1 MKKGKPIFYVQFYD
15 ESGVRLPGK
24 SSGQTTKGA
33 AETWAWNELKQ
44 GNVGRKD
51 LKFPVFAENWFDW
64 DRCEYLKRERSRRD
78 YSRHYADIQKSQLEN
93 HIMPAFK
100 ILKLSQITVE
110 RIEKWVFRMREKTSA
125 ATANR
130 CLSTLKVMLKEAER
144 LGYIAQDP
152 SKYVKK
158 LQEFPKE
165 KGLLTPEEVKKLFKP
180 ESFKENWANDLFHY
194 AFNILAATTG
204 MRMGEVQ
211 ALQRRHVHDDY
222 VRVEY
227 SWSRK
232 YGLVEPK
239 GGSKR
244 YVSLPKYVSD
254 KLQELM
260 NDEPNAL
267 GDKLVFQGLVNA
279 TPMDHKAIA
288 KHFHVALQ
296 EIEISEE
303 DRIERNITF
312 HSWRHFFNTFM
323 RGKVS
328 DVRLRKV
335 TGHKTEAMT
344 DHYDHVTKDALKE
357 IRGIQEEILLG

>member
-1 MKKGKPIFYVQFYD
+1 LD
-15 ESGVRLPGK
+15 
-24 SSGQTTKGA
+24 
-33 AETWAWNELKQ
+33 ELKQ
-44 GNVGRKD
+44 GKVGRKD
-51 LKFPVFAENWFDW
+51 LKFSVFAESWFDW
-64 DRCEYLKRERSRRD
+64 DECEYLKRERSRRD

-93 HIMPAFK
+93 HIMPLFK
-100 ILKLSQITVE
+100 TLKLSQITVE
-110 RIEKWVFRMREKTSA
+110 RIEKWVFKIRDKTSA

-144 LGYIAQDP
+144 LGYITEEP

-158 LQEFPKE
+158 LRENPKE
-165 KGLLTPEEVKKLFKP
+165 KGLLTPAEVKKLFDPKLF
-180 ESFKENWANDLFHY
+180 EKNWADDLFHY
-194 AFNILAATTG
+194 SFNLLAATTG

-211 ALQRRHVHDDY
+211 ALQRKHVHDDY
-222 VRVEY
+222 VRVES

-244 YVSLPKYVSD
+244 FVSIPKYVSNT
-254 KLQELM
+254 LLELI
-260 NDEPNAL
+260 DSEPETT
-267 GDKLVFQGLVNA
+267 GESLVFQGLVDA

-288 KHFHVALQ
+288 KHLHTAL
-296 EIEISEE
+296 EVIDISRD

-328 DVRLRKV
+328 DAQLQRV

-344 DHYDHVTKDALKE
+344 DHYDHQ
-357 IRGIQEEILLG
+357 IQEALSDVRKAQEMIVTELKKIKAESEG